1 MRMAVWESVG
11 AACGTTRRARTNL
24 PPLEQ
29 TISMDQGLIHP
40 VTDSLMDGVAFPVL
54 SPGDLARCEDFGQHC
69 SFAAGQSLFAAGDQ
83 PLDCFVLLSGEAAL
97 VDVSREERADVRL
110 YRAGHFTGD
119 IDLLTGRPAVLSC
132 EAVEAVE
139 AIRIPARGV
148 REMFVRAPELGA
160 RFWRAFQRRR
170 ELLLQTAFD
179 GLRVYGP
186 EDDEPTLHLVEFL
199 FRNGVPHRRMNT
211 GEKANAG
218 RVHGLVGAEHPA
230 RFPVVACG
238 GKLLFQAPSLLQ
250 MADHLGLRRRLPQKT
265 YDVLVLGSGPSGVGA
280 AVYAASEGL
289 STLVL
294 DGMGPGGQAGSSSKI
309 ENYAGFPDGIPGRDL
324 AQLSY
329 LQALKFGAEFAAPCR
344 VTELGRAENGGLRV
358 RTNEGDTAT
367 GKAVIIAT
375 GVSYRLL
382 EVEGLDKLHGSGVYY
397 NATAVEALLCKHCPV
412 HIVGAGNSAGQ
423 AAMFLS
429 QYAREVTLVVR
440 GGDLRKSMSSYLSER
455 VLVNPQITVRYGT
468 QVVAIEGA
476 DHLSTVRLRDE
487 QGRETW
493 EETVGLF
500 IFIGA
505 KPRTD
510 FLPPGVVRDEKGFV
524 LTGPDMLK
532 AAHWQE
538 ARPPGQLETSLPGV
552 FASGDCRSGTTKR
565 VAFAIGDG
573 ALAITCVHDL
583 LGTYA
588 V

>member
-1 MRMAVWESVG
+1 M
-11 AACGTTRRARTNL
+11 
-24 PPLEQ
+24 EQ
-29 TISMDQGLIHP
+29 TLIQP
-40 VTDSLMDGVAFPVL
+40 PMNPLMDAVAFPIL
-54 SPGDLARCEDFGQHC
+54 STEDLARCEDFGARC
-69 SFAAGQSLFAAGDQ
+69 AFAAGQTLFAAGDQ
-83 PLDCFVLLSGEAAL
+83 PLDCFVLLNGDAML
-97 VDVSREERADVRL
+97 LDVSHEKRVNAHP
-110 YRAGHFTGD
+110 YHAGHFTGD
-119 IDLLTGRPAVLSC
+119 IDLLTGRPAALSC
-132 EAVEAVE
+132 EAVGAVE
-139 AIRIPARGV
+139 AIRISPHSV

-160 RFWRAFQRRR
+160 RLWRAFQRRR

-186 EDDEPTLHLVEFL
+186 TDDEPTLTLVEFL
-199 FRNGVPHRRMNT
+199 FRNGVPHRWMNT
-211 GEKANAG
+211 AEEANRQRLRELGETEDT
-218 RVHGLVGAEHPA
+218 V
-230 RFPVVACG
+230 RFPVVARG
-238 GKLLFQAPSLLQ
+238 GKLLFRAPSLIQ
-250 MADHLGLRRRLPQKT
+250 MADHLGLRHCLPGKI
-265 YDVLVLGSGPSGVGA
+265 YDVLVLGSGPSGLGA

-294 DGMGPGGQAGSSSKI
+294 DSVGPGGQAGSSSKI
-309 ENYAGFPDGIPGRDL
+309 ENYAGFPNGIPGRDL

-329 LQALKFGAEFAAPCR
+329 LQAVKFGAEFAAPCC
-344 VTELGRAENGGLRV
+344 VEEFGRSEDGLHRV
-358 RTNEGDTAT
+358 RTTEGNVVTAKT
-367 GKAVIIAT
+367 VIVAT

-382 EVEGLDKLHGSGVYY
+382 DVAGLDKLHGSGVYY
-397 NATAVEALLCKHCPV
+397 SATTVEALLCKHCPV

-440 GGDLRKSMSSYLSER
+440 GGDLRKSMSSYLSDR
-455 VLVNPQITVRYGT
+455 VLANPQVKVRYHT
-468 QVVAIEGA
+468 EVVAVEGT
-476 DHLSTVRLRDE
+476 DHLSAVRLRDE
-487 QGRETW
+487 QGRETR
-493 EETVGLF
+493 EETIGLF

-510 FLPPGVVRDEKGFV
+510 FLPPDVVRDEKGFV

-538 ARPPGQLETSLPGV
+538 PRPPEQLETSLPGV

-588 V
+588 A